1 MMTDSVLNVVL
12 GLVASAL
19 SAGLGWLAQSVR
31 RRRRRGRVREFFGM
45 PAGTEC
51 LLVVNHHA
59 ASHSSKSVSRNDVY
73 ALMELSALVKECGA
87 QAEVVAHDQV
97 RQGLGGKA
105 EFCLGGPASN
115 ARTAAHL
122 ASWLPGVD
130 FAVQNPDGPY
140 GDTTIKVGDREFAY
154 VHPDAA
160 PGGETY
166 VLLARLH
173 PRPESRPVF
182 LIAGQTATSNHAAV
196 RHLVANHRALARR
209 HGKDGTFAL
218 VLRVVNARAYGPD
231 VVEPVADVTAAATA
245 RTAPVAA

>member
-1 MMTDSVLNVVL
+1 MTDSVLNVVL
-12 GLVASAL
+12 GLVASAI
-19 SAGLGWLAQSVR
+19 SAGLGWLAQSLR
-31 RRRRRGRVREFFGM
+31 RRRRLGRIRAFFGM

-59 ASHSSKSVSRNDVY
+59 ASESSKSVSRHDVY

-87 QAEVVAHDQV
+87 QAEIVVHDQV
-97 RQGLGGKA
+97 RQGLGNKA

-130 FAVQNPDGPY
+130 FAIQNPDGPY
-140 GDTTIKVGDREFAY
+140 GDTTIKVGEQEFAY

-160 PGGETY
+160 PEGQTY

-173 PRPESRPVF
+173 PRPGSRPVF

-196 RHLVANHRALARR
+196 RHLVANHRALSRR
-209 HGKDGTFAL
+209 HGVDGTFAL

-231 VVEPVADVTAAATA
+231 VVELAADVTAAATT